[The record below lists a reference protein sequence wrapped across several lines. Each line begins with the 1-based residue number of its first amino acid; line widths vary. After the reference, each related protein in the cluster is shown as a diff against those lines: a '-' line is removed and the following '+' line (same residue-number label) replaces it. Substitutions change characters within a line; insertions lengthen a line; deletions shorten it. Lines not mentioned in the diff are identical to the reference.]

1 MTIAPAL
8 DGDELA
14 AFGSSP
20 PGRYHS
26 PERMRSM
33 SFSCM
38 RARVAGKIHAAFN
51 SGWAVVRLSVEK

>member
-1 MTIAPAL
+1 MTIAPAPNQQS
-8 DGDELA
+8 
-14 AFGSSP
+14 SSP